1 MGTALLF
8 QMAIICS
15 KVNYS
20 RDTNTGQVWY
30 SDHGDLS
37 DCRTVCCSDHHLK
50 NGQNCPLLRCHLNN
64 VLASEYRTIS
74 PLFRCPIHFIGQA
87 ACYFSNGSLI
97 QMSIIRIPTVM
108 LSYIPWICVSLPD
121 FNAWAASGCLN
132 ASSTHSRTMWVNS
145 DTSCW
150 SLSLM
155 PKLLSPPMLQGR
167 FNKNVRLG
175 KKSDASFFACE
186 IQWQLENQ
194 TC

>member
-50 NGQNCPLLRCHLNN
+50 NGQNCPLFRYHLNN

-108 LSYIPWICVSLPD
+108 LSYIPLNLCFITWLQCLSSLWMFECLFNPFQNNVSELRHILLVIV
-121 FNAWAASGCLN
+121 AHAQVAQAAD
-132 ASSTHSRTMWVNS
+132 AA
-145 DTSCW
+145 
-150 SLSLM
+150 
-155 PKLLSPPMLQGR
+155 
-167 FNKNVRLG
+167 G
-175 KKSDASFFACE
+175 K
-186 IQWQLENQ
+186 I
-194 TC
+194 